1 MTKQRNGSLEKSAR
15 LIVLMRLQ
23 DAGKLNGLSLQK
35 ISNLFQDKPARTTI
49 LRDLRDVSRLR
60 ETLKKMEASNN

>member
-49 LRDLRDVSRLR
+49 LRDLRDVIRLR

>member
-23 DAGKLNGLSLQK
+23 DAGKLKGLSLQK